1 MIVDHKPGHTAQ
13 TLFAMPS
20 TAPANVGPRIPGS
33 EVHRWFSDASRSL
46 KSPNLP
52 ACSIIAT
59 KIADARDRPGEPPW
73 SIDTYRSAR
82 SLLKHLRIDRDL
94 AKAKGATDHE
104 MQRWALVIDRVEG
117 AVDPILNHVKPNDVQ
132 DLAQQ
137 IASIARYAWQDT
149 GCVPAG
155 ISKDGPIVA
164 FVKMALDY
172 LGHDRDERTIER
184 YLSR

>member
-1 MIVDHKPGHTAQ
+1 M
-13 TLFAMPS
+13 
-20 TAPANVGPRIPGS
+20 
-33 EVHRWFSDASRSL
+33 HRWFSDASRSL

-94 AKAKGATDHE
+94 AKARGATDHE

-137 IASIARYAWQDT
+137 IASIARYAWQDSC
-149 GCVPAG
+149 GDSREAWPGAVPSMKRIAYMTQ
-155 ISKDGPIVA
+155 S
-164 FVKMALDY
+164 
-172 LGHDRDERTIER
+172 RTICSVTPPILAASVR
-184 YLSR
+184 VAPS